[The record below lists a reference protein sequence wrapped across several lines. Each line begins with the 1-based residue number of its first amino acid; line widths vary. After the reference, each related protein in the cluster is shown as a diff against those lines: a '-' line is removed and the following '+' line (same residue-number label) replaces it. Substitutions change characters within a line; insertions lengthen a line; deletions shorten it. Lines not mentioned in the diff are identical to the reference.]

1 MTTETPILPREDLE
15 KFIAFLNSDKLPK
28 ELLPYG
34 AAAAL
39 CLGTGRRLGEILK
52 LQKCDVFSAGGNP
65 LQRISF
71 FEAVK
76 RNGKIVGKKKISI
89 IFPWVK
95 LGNPVCRWHNSRKRS
110 SQPALFTSRTQPP
123 RGKYSAYLR
132 EITRLAGIEPG
143 KINFETLRK
152 NAPILRI
159 SEAIALLENF
169 ETFRVINARR
179 LRVNS
184 ISEAIALLEMENLLP
199 RLRNIA
205 AFLNK

>member
-1 MTTETPILPREDLE
+1 MTNETHILTLEDLE
-15 KFIAFLNSDKLPK
+15 KFIACLNKLPK

-39 CLGTGRRLGEILK
+39 CLGTGRRLGEILN
-52 LQKCDVFSAGGNP
+52 LQKCDVFSAEGEP

-95 LGNPVCRWHNSRKRS
+95 LGTPVCRWYNSRKRS
-110 SQPALFTSRTQPP
+110 SKQALFASRTQPP
-123 RGKYSAYLR
+123 CGKYSAYLR
-132 EITRLAGIEPG
+132 EITPLAGIEPG
-143 KINFETLRK
+143 KITFETLRK

-159 SEAIALLENF
+159 L
-169 ETFRVINARR
+169 
-179 LRVNS
+179 
-184 ISEAIALLEMENLLP
+184 EAIALLEMEDLLP
-199 RLRNIA
+199 RLRKFA